1 VASRPG
7 RAGAVAELTESARA
21 TTNDVGS
28 LLLVG
33 VGGQGVVLASAIIAD
48 AILSTG
54 LEVKQ
59 SEVHGMAQR
68 GGSVFSHLRFGPT
81 VNSPLVPL
89 GTADVLAGFEWAEAL
104 RWLSYL
110 KPDGALVAD
119 MQTIV
124 PPGSLRDRHG
134 WSRPYPLVDPEMLRS
149 FASDLRLMD
158 ALSLAEGLGNRKA
171 ANSVIVGAVAE
182 LIDVPDADWEGAI
195 RRRVPSRTVDVNLAA
210 FEAGRSLAPTAPAG
224 FATTAETATI
234 RVNPTRVRT
243 ADEPAADI
251 EVLESW
257 CKACDICRRVCPE
270 RCLDLDPSEQYVVV
284 TDATACTACRL
295 CEMLCPD
302 FAIIVHPREE
312 SVDHE

>member
-1 VASRPG
+1 MIEPV
-7 RAGAVAELTESARA
+7 RA
-21 TTNDVGS
+21 TDNGVGS

-68 GGSVFSHLRFGPT
+68 GGSVFSHLRFGPS
-81 VNSPLVPL
+81 VDSPLVPL
-89 GTADVLAGFEWAEAL
+89 GTADVLAGFEWAESL
-104 RWLSYL
+104 RWLPYL
-110 KPDGALVAD
+110 KPDGAFVVD

-134 WSRPYPLVDPEMLRS
+134 WSRPYPPVAPEVLSS

-158 ALSLAEGLGNRKA
+158 ALTIAEELGNPKA
-171 ANSVIVGAVAE
+171 ANSVIVGAIVK
-182 LIDVPDADWEGAI
+182 LLDVPEADWEGAI
-195 RRRVPSRTVDVNLAA
+195 RRRVPPRTVDVNLAA
-210 FEAGRSLAPTAPAG
+210 FEAGRSLTSTAPAA
-224 FATTAETATI
+224 FATTTQTTEARSNPI
-234 RVNPTRVRT
+234 RVRA

-251 EVLESW
+251 EILESW

-270 RCLDLDPSEQYVVV
+270 RCLDLDANEQYVVV
-284 TDATACTACRL
+284 TDATACTGCRL